1 MDYGRSLFAFEGRI
15 NRAKFWLAML
25 NILGLMMLLS
35 VLIITVGKLFG
46 GPNSFSF
53 DIKDIFVAFDPESY
67 RLLTAISLGSVIV
80 KAIGA
85 LLFLWIYLVNAIKR
99 LHDRNKSAWWMLLF
113 FGLPGL
119 FDQFADRLGDS
130 YPVIFVALVSFVFCV
145 WGFIELCFLRGARG
159 TNRFGADPLAPID
172 TRPGWDQQ
180 SEIEMVPYKANAH
193 FPKFAFPRGD
203 YLSRTSESDG
213 H

>member
-1 MDYGRSLFAFEGRI
+1 MDYGSLFAFEGRI

-53 DIKDIFVAFDPESY
+53 EIKDIFAAFDPESY
-67 RLLTAISLGSVIV
+67 RSLTAIGLGSVVV

-130 YPVIFVALVSFVFCV
+130 YPAIFVALVSFVFCV
-145 WGFIELCFLRGARG
+145 WGVIELCFLRGTRG

-180 SEIEMVPYKANAH
+180 SEIEMVPYKAG
-193 FPKFAFPRGD
+193 PPPV
-203 YLSRTSESDG
+203 
-213 H
+213 

>member
-1 MDYGRSLFAFEGRI
+1 MDYGRYLFAFEGRI
-15 NRAKFWLAML
+15 NRAKFWMAML
-25 NILGLMMLLS
+25 NLLGLMMLLS
-35 VLIITVGKLFG
+35 VVIITVGKLFG

-53 DIKDIFVAFDPESY
+53 GIKDIFAAFDPESY
-67 RLLTAISLGSVIV
+67 RSLTAIGLGSVIV

-85 LLFLWIYLVNAIKR
+85 LLFLWIYLVNSIKR

-113 FGLPGL
+113 FGFPGL

-130 YPVIFVALVSFVFCV
+130 YPVQFVAIVAFVFCV
-145 WGFIELCFLRGARG
+145 WGVIELCFLKGTAG

-172 TRPGWDQQ
+172 TRPAWDQQ
-180 SEIEMVPYKANAH
+180 SEIEMVPYKANAR